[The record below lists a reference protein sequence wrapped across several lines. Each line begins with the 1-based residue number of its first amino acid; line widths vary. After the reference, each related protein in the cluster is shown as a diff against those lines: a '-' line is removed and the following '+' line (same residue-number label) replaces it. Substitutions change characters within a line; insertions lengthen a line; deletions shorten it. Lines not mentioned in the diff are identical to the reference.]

1 MDSQL
6 QKMYEMMGKLN
17 PDFKL
22 NEALPT
28 LSGAVNT
35 VKSTI
40 GNAID
45 RANNVNIDDY
55 GNYRLKTYG
64 DLKKAI
70 NVIQLKNKGAKLS
83 GQGIDAL
90 IGAIP
95 VLGSAKTIH
104 DLLSA
109 AINKPD
115 TKKTNTWL
123 DKLDIDDDTSK
134 IVDDTVE
141 QGFLKYMVDKINSTS
156 DEKPLENDFNMNNEL
171 SEYLK
176 GAYNNRT
183 IIGYQ

>member
-6 QKMYEMMGKLN
+6 QKVYEMMGKLN
-17 PDFKL
+17 PDFRV
-22 NEALPT
+22 NEAIPT
-28 LSGAVNT
+28 FSGAANAL
-35 VKSTI
+35 KSTI

-45 RANNVNIDDY
+45 RKNNVSTDDS
-55 GNYRLKTYG
+55 GNYRLRTYG

-70 NVIQLKNKGAKLS
+70 NVIQLKDKGAKLS
-83 GQGIDAL
+83 GQGVDAL

-95 VLGSAKTIH
+95 ILGNAKTIY

-141 QGFLKYMVDKINSTS
+141 QGFLKHMVDKINSTP

-176 GAYNNRT
+176 STYNNRT